1 MATKAGRCVLVLD
14 GKRFEDITYAVEWN
28 GGPLA
33 FGFLSGPVEILRKA
47 RMARRVNLE
56 LSDGTSLP
64 ATMLQVSDAGMALL
78 SIDPKRLSSRDKTH
92 E

>member
-1 MATKAGRCVLVLD
+1 MRVGPRWKEVRGHHLCR
-14 GKRFEDITYAVEWN
+14 GMEWR
-28 GGPLA
+28 A
-33 FGFLSGPVEILRKA
+33 SSLSGPVEILRKA